1 MTFLQR
7 SADGIRNSLSTLTGV
22 TFDHRRTLR
31 LTAVAVLAVAAVTT
45 PFAVQSASA
54 ATPTTARSSAVQSKA
69 VKDAF
74 RSLAEAKQTAK
85 NLDGHGDL
93 TQLKAAIDAL
103 ENNYSSDPAVLA
115 KLTSNADG
123 AIVLAEASAAGSD
136 AGATIAKA
144 AVAKADAA
152 RAKAAA
158 EARAKAEAAARA
170 RAEAEAQAQAQ
181 EQEQADEE
189 SSAPVASVSVSPG
202 SAQAIA
208 QSMMASRY
216 GWGNDQFQCLV
227 NLWNRE
233 SGWST
238 TAGNP
243 SGAYGIPQALPGSKM
258 ASAGADW
265 QTSASTQI
273 AWGLGYI
280 SGSYGTPCNAWA
292 HSQST
297 GWY

>member
-7 SADGIRNSLSTLTGV
+7 IAPDNIRQSLSSLTG
-22 TFDHRRTLR
+22 TASRHRRSLR
-31 LTAVAVLAVAAVTT
+31 LAATAVLAVGAVVA
-45 PFAVQSASA
+45 PIAVQA
-54 ATPTTARSSAVQSKA
+54 AYAAPAHQSTSQSSDFAAQV
-69 VKDAF
+69 AF
-74 RSLAEAKQTAK
+74 KSLADAKLTADQVK
-85 NLDGHGDL
+85 GRADL
-93 TQLKAAIDAL
+93 TQLNAAIENL

-115 KLTSNADG
+115 KLTDAANSA
-123 AIVLAEASAAGSD
+123 AVMAEAVAAGHD
-136 AGATIAKA
+136 AGAPIAQA
-144 AVAKADAA
+144 AVAKAKAEKAAAEAAA

-158 EARAKAEAAARA
+158 AAKAAAEAAAA
-170 RAEAEAQAQAQ
+170 
-181 EQEQADEE
+181 
-189 SSAPVASVSVSPG
+189 SSSSSSSYDTPSVSVSVSPG

-208 QSMMASRY
+208 KSMAAAR
-216 GWGNDQFQCLV
+216 GWGDDQFACLV

-243 SGAYGIPQALPGSKM
+243 DGAYGIPQALPGSKM
-258 ASAGADW
+258 ASAGSDW

-280 SGSYGTPCNAWA
+280 AGSYGTPCNAWA